1 MMVVPFFAITS
12 SILTG
17 WFRDMEFEAD
27 GVLGK
32 YVYLPD
38 AMGYGPTLLLIVLFL
53 LIWYLVVTWNEETN
67 KLIVP
72 M

>member
-1 MMVVPFFAITS
+1 MTA
-12 SILTG
+12 
-17 WFRDMEFEAD
+17 WFRENDFEAD
-27 GVLGK
+27 GVLGS

-38 AMGYGPTLLLIVLFL
+38 VMGYGPTLLLIIASMV
-53 LIWYLVVTWNEETN
+53 IWYLVVTWNEETN

>member
-1 MMVVPFFAITS
+1 
-12 SILTG
+12 
-17 WFRDMEFEAD
+17 
-27 GVLGK
+27 
-32 YVYLPD
+32 
-38 AMGYGPTLLLIVLFL
+38 MGYGPTLLLIALAM

>member
-1 MMVVPFFAITS
+1 
-12 SILTG
+12 LTA
-17 WFRDMEFEAD
+17 WFRDYEFEAD

-32 YVYLPD
+32 YVYMPD
-38 AMGYGPTLLLIVLFL
+38 AIGYGPTLLLIGVFL
-53 LIWYLVVTWNEETN
+53 LIWYLVVTWNEDTN